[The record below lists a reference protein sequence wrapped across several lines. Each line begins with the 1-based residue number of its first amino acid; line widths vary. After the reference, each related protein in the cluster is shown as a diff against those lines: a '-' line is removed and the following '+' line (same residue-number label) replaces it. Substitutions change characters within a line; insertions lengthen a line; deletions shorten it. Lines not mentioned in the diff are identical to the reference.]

1 MPTLSNDVDV
11 IDGDSLNH
19 IDDGN
24 DVNVVNVGAKT
35 SKVGV
40 VKRAAFENG
49 HFYESVGGVFYSVER
64 DDGKMD
70 PVPDFDHPAKK
81 GRASLL

>member
-11 IDGDSLNH
+11 IDGNNLNH

-24 DVNVVNVGAKT
+24 DVNVGAKT

-40 VKRAAFENG
+40 ARRAVFENG

-64 DDGKMD
+64 DDGNMD
-70 PVPDFDHPAKK
+70 PVQDFNDPAKK

>member
-11 IDGDSLNH
+11 IDGNNLNH
-19 IDDGN
+19 IDDSN
-24 DVNVVNVGAKT
+24 DVNVGAKT
-35 SKVGV
+35 SKVG

-70 PVPDFDHPAKK
+70 PVQDFNDPAKK

>member
-11 IDGDSLNH
+11 IDGDNLNH
-19 IDDGN
+19 TDDGN
-24 DVNVVNVGAKT
+24 DDVNVGAKT

-40 VKRAAFENG
+40 ARRAAFENG

-64 DDGKMD
+64 DDGNID
-70 PVPDFDHPAKK
+70 PVQDFNDPAKK